1 MKQRKFLITILSIIS
16 VMWVMHTLSKNF
28 VIDPSFQEFLSKK
41 DELLSNQMLW
51 ILMIRVHIIL
61 AIIALLTGPLGIIK
75 RLRLKSLTFHQWNG
89 RVYVLSIVVN
99 FIPGLYVSF
108 FATGG
113 WPSTIGFFIL
123 NTLWLITT
131 IFGYIYIKR
140 KDVLRHSQ
148 WITRSFFLSFA
159 NMIIYI
165 IVAITHNGLDLSY
178 GLSYTIAVWLC
189 WIFNLA
195 IAEIVIKKKYLYE
208 LKNYEPF

>member
-1 MKQRKFLITILSIIS
+1 MKQRKTLITILSIIS

-28 VIDPSFQEFLSKK
+28 VVDPSFQGFLSKK
-41 DELLSNQMLW
+41 DKLLSNQILW
-51 ILMIRVHIIL
+51 VLMIRVHIIL
-61 AIIALLTGPLGIIK
+61 AIIALLTGPLGIIN
-75 RLRLKSLTFHQWNG
+75 RLRLKSLTFHRWNG
-89 RVYVLSIVVN
+89 RVYVLSIVLN

-113 WPSTIGFFIL
+113 WPSTIGFIIL

-165 IVAITHNGLDLSY
+165 IVAISHNGLGLSY

-189 WIFNLA
+189 WIFNLV
-195 IAEIVIKKKYLYE
+195 IAEIVIRKKYLYYI
-208 LKNYEPF
+208 K

>member
-1 MKQRKFLITILSIIS
+1 
-16 VMWVMHTLSKNF
+16 
-28 VIDPSFQEFLSKK
+28 
-41 DELLSNQMLW
+41 ML
-51 ILMIRVHIIL
+51 
-61 AIIALLTGPLGIIK
+61 
-75 RLRLKSLTFHQWNG
+75 
-89 RVYVLSIVVN
+89 N

-113 WPSTIGFFIL
+113 WPSTIGFLIL

-131 IFGYIYIKR
+131 ILGYIYIKR

-148 WITRSFFLSFA
+148 WITRSFFLSFS

-165 IVAITHNGLDLSY
+165 IVAIIHNGLDFPH

-195 IAEIVIKKKYLYE
+195 IAEIMIRKEYLYDI
-208 LKNYEPF
+208 K

>member
-1 MKQRKFLITILSIIS
+1 MKQRKTLITILSIIS

-28 VIDPSFQEFLSKK
+28 VVDPSFQGFLSKK

-51 ILMIRVHIIL
+51 VSMIRVHIIL

-75 RLRLKSLTFHQWNG
+75 RLRLRSLTFHRWNG
-89 RVYVLSIVVN
+89 RVYVLSIMLN
-99 FIPGLYVSF
+99 FIPGLYISF

-113 WPSTIGFFIL
+113 WSSTIGFLIL
-123 NTLWLITT
+123 NTLWLVTT
-131 IFGYIYIKR
+131 IFGYMYIKR

-148 WITRSFFLSFA
+148 WITRSFFLSFS

-165 IVAITHNGLDLSY
+165 SVAITHNGLDFSY

-189 WIFNLA
+189 WIFNLS
-195 IAEIVIKKKYLYE
+195 IAEIVIRKKYLYDF
-208 LKNYEPF
+208 K